1 MLIASL
7 RLVRTLPCLAEP
19 GKIIVI
25 GEPDQPLDGVMPL
38 INAVLPNVISYNPMA
53 GVLTLR
59 RQPGLITFYPQKV
72 MVTQAASVAEGLEL
86 LAGVRDLLNQIWE
99 CRDQIQPKH
108 AGRQIPRPLDIYELL
123 PRSNCGACGEATC
136 MAFAFG
142 LLESR
147 HRPRECTG
155 LVASEASAQL
165 ETISELLSGLGAGI
179 ERTSLHALD

>member
-1 MLIASL
+1 MLITSL

-72 MVTQAASVAEGLEL
+72 MITQAASVAEGLEL
-86 LAGVRDLLNQIWE
+86 LAGVRDLINQIWE
-99 CRDQIQPKH
+99 RRDQIQPRH
-108 AGRQIPRPLDIYELL
+108 EGRQIPRPLDIYELL

-142 LLESR
+142 LLEAR
-147 HRPRECTG
+147 HRPTECTG
-155 LVASEASAQL
+155 LGAPGAAPQL
-165 ETISELLSGLGAGI
+165 QTIAELLSGLGAGT
-179 ERTSLHALD
+179 ERTNLHGLD